1 MVDDDVQYPIIA
13 DTKPSFTRRPHPVI
27 DVLGGA

>member
-1 MVDDDVQYPIIA
+1 MVDDDVRFLVIA